1 MSILAYDEG
10 FDELAVAQRKIGP
23 GRWLVALLVIGL
35 AAANL
40 GAAVAL
46 AWGAVTLLCEVAV
59 YMTSRPHVRGLPLNN
74 SHRARYLAATLGIN
88 VSWVVLGALFWLTP
102 HSGTA
107 FISLLIWSS
116 LLLNAIS
123 HAFRSRFAL
132 AALATPVAVAMI
144 ALPIFAPRFY
154 GPAQLMIVAGLMI
167 CASYAVMSAQRNIA
181 AAKALAVTKA
191 EMERQTEA
199 ALAASRAKSSFL
211 AMMSHELRTPMNGVL
226 GMAHALE
233 RTELT
238 PQQRDYV
245 ATLLRSGGG
254 LMTILN
260 DVLDLAKIEA
270 GRFEIE
276 DAPFDLRLKMKKVL
290 DLWRPAAEEKGLA
303 LVCDIHPDAPHWVLG
318 DAGRIR
324 QILLNL
330 VSNAIK
336 FTSAG
341 EVRITVDPAP
351 GGARIAVSD
360 TGPGLD
366 AETQAR
372 LFKGFTQADSS
383 IARRFGGTGLG
394 LAISREL
401 ARLMCGDISLQSRL
415 GEGSTFTLTLPL
427 PAAERPADA
436 APIAAEAPTPAEA
449 STLRAL
455 VVDDNQ
461 TNLEVARALL
471 QAMGVTVAVAES
483 GQESLDRLAAEPFDV
498 VFMDIH
504 MPGMSGDQALAAI
517 RASGG
522 AWAATPVI
530 ALTADAMAGERERL
544 LGLGFDGYLSKPIEP
559 AALVRALGG

>member
-1 MSILAYDEG
+1 MKLKDILDDGRAGASFE
-10 FDELAVAQRKIGP
+10 QSRRSGP
-23 GRWLVALLVIGL
+23 NRLILSLMVGLLLFWAFGWK
-35 AAANL
+35 A
-40 GAAVAL
+40 AL
-46 AWGAVTLLCEVAV
+46 AWAVANVGLEILLII
-59 YMTSRPHVRGLPLNN
+59 
-74 SHRARYLAATLGIN
+74 SHRSYLNHVGDRR
-88 VSWVVLGALFWLTP
+88 SSRWVRLAPAV
-102 HSGTA
+102 A
-107 FISLLIWSS
+107 FSMIWSGMAAGCWLSDSPAMKFAGLLVLFGILIEGLKYAAMSRSAFLCIMPFPS
-116 LLLNAIS
+116 LGLIAAPLTMGGFEAQEIGLVVG
-123 HAFRSRFAL
+123 AL
-132 AALATPVAVAMI
+132 AALAVCVIHVGRTLRNNSVA
-144 ALPIFAPRFY
+144 LEK
-154 GPAQLMIVAGLMI
+154 AQIE
-167 CASYAVMSAQRNIA
+167 AQ
-181 AAKALAVTKA
+181 
-191 EMERQTEA
+191 E
-199 ALAASRAKSSFL
+199 ASRAKSAFL

-238 PQQRDYV
+238 DQQRDYV
-245 ATLLRSGGG
+245 STLLRSGGG

-276 DAPFDLRLKMKKVL
+276 DAPFDLRQKMSKIME
-290 DLWRPAAEEKGLA
+290 LWQVAADEKGLR
-303 LVCDIHPDAPHWVLG
+303 LTCEIHPDAPTWVLG
-318 DAGRIR
+318 DPGRIR

-336 FTSAG
+336 FTSEG
-341 EVRITVDPAP
+341 EVRITVTPVP
-351 GGARIAVSD
+351 GGARIDVSD

-372 LFKGFTQADSS
+372 LFQGFTQADSS

-401 ARLMCGDISLQSRL
+401 ARLMCGDISLESRL
-415 GEGSTFTLTLPL
+415 GQGSTFTLTLPL
-427 PAAERPADA
+427 PP
-436 APIAAEAPTPAEA
+436 AEAPAAQETPELALSDGELA
-449 STLRAL
+449 LRAL

-471 QAMGVTVAVAES
+471 QAMGVEVELVS
-483 GQESLDRLAAEPFDV
+483 GGQEALDRMAQEPFDL

-517 RASGG
+517 RASDK
-522 AWAATPVI
+522 AWSKTPVI

-559 AALVRALGG
+559 AALARALGG